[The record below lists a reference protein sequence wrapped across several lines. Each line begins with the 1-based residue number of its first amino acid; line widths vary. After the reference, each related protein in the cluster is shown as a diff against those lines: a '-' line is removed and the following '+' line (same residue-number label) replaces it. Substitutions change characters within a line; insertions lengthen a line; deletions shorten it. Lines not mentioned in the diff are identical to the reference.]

1 MNLDKIAGQ
10 TGHLVLATNGV
21 IISSS
26 GELENDEA
34 TAASIFKLLTTLG
47 RSSLGS
53 DTKKVSLNYTD
64 HCFVICLANK
74 KINVIKKSISEVLT

>member
-10 TGHLVLATNGV
+10 TGHLVLSTDGA
-21 IISSS
+21 ILSSS
-26 GELENDEA
+26 GELQNDEA

-53 DTKKVSLNYTD
+53 DTKKLIINYTD
-64 HCFVICLANK
+64 HCIVICLANK
-74 KINVIKKSISEVLT
+74 KINVVKKSTTEVLA